1 MSTEKKPNCGPFAL
15 SGIIF
20 CDDHTRVYVGDCDNL
35 KYTKELQDHPDV
47 VDFEVE
53 AKCCDYLYF
62 VCWSNDIGENGFLAE
77 LNGEIRVMTGESG
90 WEVFPTGMNFDDAEP
105 EPNENQVRALI
116 RTANC
121 GKKWQQPFVGQKNDE
136 SGRPFGE
143 REGLVRIDPEA
154 NFIWYN
160 SGKDARAG
168 YPTAPYVPF
177 AGFNHDEFLI
187 FRYPVKGL
195 FLKGCHNCKCAESC
209 DCCDD
214 CAGCNDQA
222 SRQEEILMNEAKTKA
237 KLIAGQSSS
246 SRYCKADLTKRA
258 CNPIDLPDLH
268 PCFYLH
274 YGDSPGDEIETH
286 DTEVVYLTVCN
297 RFTSIRYKELRV
309 TSITIVPKAGGGD
322 GLADKIKLVPDKFIQ
337 FGCLDG
343 CACKSRELALIAR
356 DVIAGEY
363 TINVS
368 YCVDEIV
375 IQDKSKA
382 TGSTSFDI
390 SIVKD

>member
-1 MSTEKKPNCGPFAL
+1 MSTEKKPNCGPYAL
-15 SGIIF
+15 SVNVY
-20 CDDHTRVYVGDCDNL
+20 CDDHTRVYVGDCDKL
-35 KYTKELQDHPDV
+35 SHVGEQQDYPKV
-47 VDFEVE
+47 VSFDTE
-53 AKCCDYLYF
+53 ARCCDYLYF
-62 VCWSNDIGENGFLAE
+62 VCWSNDRGENGFLAE
-77 LNGEIRVMTGESG
+77 VSGAIKAMTGEKA
-90 WEVFPTGMNFDDAEP
+90 WEVFPAGMDFDNKKG
-105 EPNENQVRALI
+105 PNDDQIKALI

-121 GKKWQQPFVGQKNDE
+121 GKKWYRPSVGQKNDASRKPFKSVV
-136 SGRPFGE
+136 SG
-143 REGLVRIDPEA
+143 IDPSA

-160 SGKDARAG
+160 SGKDTRAG
-168 YPTAPYVPF
+168 YPTAPHVPF

-258 CNPIDLPDLH
+258 CNPVDLPDLH

-297 RFTSIRYKELRV
+297 RFTNIRYKELRV